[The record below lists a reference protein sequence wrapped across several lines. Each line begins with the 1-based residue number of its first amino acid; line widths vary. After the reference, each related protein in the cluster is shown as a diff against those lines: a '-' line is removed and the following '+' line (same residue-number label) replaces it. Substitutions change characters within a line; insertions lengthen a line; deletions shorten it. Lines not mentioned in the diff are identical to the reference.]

1 MADSNNFPLNH
12 PPPFA
17 GDTTWTKLFVGGLAW
32 ETQSHEMHSFFQQ
45 FGDILEAVIIQDKHT
60 GKSKGYGF
68 VTFKDPESARRACA
82 NPNPIICGRR
92 ANCNIAA
99 FGRPRPPP
107 FSPSSGGRNQIGNLQ
122 STSPAAAGSYGGLRP
137 PFPPPQL
144 IFPHYRYRSYA
155 PNYTVPYH
163 QAIYN
168 PQIQQPQMY
177 QQSPSPSPSSSSSY
191 YYGYG
196 YSSSPSSSQLPR
208 AAFSVHGHP
217 PQSPSYFP
225 YYTNYTH
232 MQQQAGLFYTPMP
245 QIITPSTTGWQT
257 PQHTPTET
265 EAGASGSNSPN
276 TS

>member
-1 MADSNNFPLNH
+1 MADNNSFLLNR
-12 PPPFA
+12 PAPPFA

-107 FSPSSGGRNQIGNLQ
+107 PSPSSGGRNQSGNLQ
-122 STSPAAAGSYGGLRP
+122 STTPPAVAGSYGGLRP

-144 IFPHYRYRSYA
+144 IFPQYRYRSYA
-155 PNYTVPYH
+155 PNYTVPYP

-168 PQIQQPQMY
+168 PQLQQPQMY
-177 QQSPSPSPSSSSSY
+177 QQSPSSSPSSSSY
-191 YYGYG
+191 YFGYG
-196 YSSSPSSSQLPR
+196 YSSSSSSQHPR
-208 AAFSVHGHP
+208 GAFSP
-217 PQSPSYFP
+217 LSSSPSYFP

-232 MQQQAGLFYTPMP
+232 MQQGLFYTPMH
-245 QIITPSTTGWQT
+245 QIITPSTGWQT